1 MADNMEID
9 IIPAN
14 SFQGI
19 TEEYVD
25 MWVRELKSFF
35 PPTSKLKGTICYY
48 SLGMFLDAY
57 L

>member
-1 MADNMEID
+1 MSNWKLSQTAWVKVISSVYREMADNMRID

-25 MWVRELKSFF
+25 MWVQEPNTFF
-35 PPTSKLKGTICYY
+35 
-48 SLGMFLDAY
+48 
-57 L
+57 

>member
-35 PPTSKLKGTICYY
+35 SPTSKLKGTICYY